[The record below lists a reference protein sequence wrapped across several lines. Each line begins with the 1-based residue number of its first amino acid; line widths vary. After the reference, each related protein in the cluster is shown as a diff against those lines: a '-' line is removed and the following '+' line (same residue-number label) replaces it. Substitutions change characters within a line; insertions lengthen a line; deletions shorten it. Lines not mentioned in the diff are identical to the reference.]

1 MPLETPPR
9 ITICKVSYNIMAPS
23 DSSSQLSEAP
33 TILET
38 PFSIAA
44 RSTTSSKLVNYTR
57 NAALQRLMVSPKYSK
72 YSQKQI
78 PSPTPILPSADEPS
92 GTVTVPITIAERL
105 NTANAMDEQREPS
118 EDSTPDVSSL
128 QTTGL
133 GSSVSQPSGI
143 PFRKP
148 RAKTSHIHEYISTR
162 GENFVCNRCSRS
174 YKSSGGTG
182 AISRH
187 LKKAHSIDST
197 ASGAAKRR
205 VREATAID
213 AAILREAEINDK
225 AEEKRREQLMGIGL
239 NKTTL
244 KYLYLQWVITQDVP
258 SKQVRNTAFRNF
270 LEYVNP
276 VANRMLSDFESTVA
290 GIEATFAKDDA

>member
-1 MPLETPPR
+1 
-9 ITICKVSYNIMAPS
+9 MAPS
-23 DSSSQLSEAP
+23 HNDSKLSQAP
-33 TILET
+33 IILTT

-44 RSTTSSKLVNYTR
+44 RSTISSKLAKYKR
-57 NAALQRLMVSPKYSK
+57 NAAVQKSIVSPKSSK
-72 YSQKQI
+72 SSQKRA
-78 PSPTPILPSADEPS
+78 PSLAPILPPSDEHSKTVAVPS
-92 GTVTVPITIAERL
+92 SVTERSD
-105 NTANAMDEQREPS
+105 TAVAMDEQREPS

-133 GSSVSQPSGI
+133 GSSVSQPSGT

-162 GENFVCNRCSRS
+162 GENFVCNRCSKV

-197 ASGAAKRR
+197 ASGIAKRR
-205 VREATAID
+205 TREATAID
-213 AAILREAEINDK
+213 AAILHEAEINSK
-225 AEEKRREQLMGIGL
+225 AEENRREQLMAIGL

-244 KYLYLQWVITQDVP
+244 KYLYLQWVVTQDVP

-290 GIEATFAKDDA
+290 GIEATFSKDDP

>member
-1 MPLETPPR
+1 
-9 ITICKVSYNIMAPS
+9 
-23 DSSSQLSEAP
+23 
-33 TILET
+33 
-38 PFSIAA
+38 
-44 RSTTSSKLVNYTR
+44 
-57 NAALQRLMVSPKYSK
+57 
-72 YSQKQI
+72 
-78 PSPTPILPSADEPS
+78 
-92 GTVTVPITIAERL
+92 
-105 NTANAMDEQREPS
+105 MDEQREPS

-133 GSSVSQPSGI
+133 GSSVSQPSGT

-162 GENFVCNRCSRS
+162 GENFVCNRCSKV

-197 ASGAAKRR
+197 ASGIAKRR
-205 VREATAID
+205 TREATAID
-213 AAILREAEINDK
+213 AAILHEAEINSK
-225 AEEKRREQLMGIGL
+225 AEENRREQLMAIGL

-244 KYLYLQWVITQDVP
+244 KYLYLQWVVTQDVP

-290 GIEATFAKDDA
+290 GIEATFSKDDP